1 MPYFERLHLNASRRP
16 RRACFGGTPRLC
28 DPGSHH
34 LRRATPGGCGA
45 RPTGARGTGGVLRRN
60 GRLDGTCHRHRH
72 KLFARLP
79 VQLTATDDTGG
90 QPASRGTTTFEYS
103 LEDGVR
109 TQWLTSRAAEITR
122 DDVPDSWSNARIVL
136 LGPVANELPLDAA
149 DWFSDDSFICAV
161 TQGWQRSRDS
171 TGKVVVSPDVP
182 DGLSERIDAVVVSE
196 ADVPSIR
203 VQAWT
208 ETFPIVVTTRG
219 RQGARMYADGRL
231 LDVPPVTASEVDST
245 GAGDVWAAAFAIRL
259 VETDDVTLAASFA
272 SAAAAMSV
280 EHRGMRGIPTRDQ
293 VIARM
298 SMAS

>member
-1 MPYFERLHLNASRRP
+1 MRHGDRGAPVSAERPDFVALGHVT
-16 RRACFGGTPRLC
+16 FDMQRLAGAER
-28 DPGSHH
+28 DQPE
-34 LRRATPGGCGA
+34 PGGPVAYSAATAGSMGLATGIVTSCSPGYPFNSLL
-45 RPTGARGTGGVLRRN
+45 PTTQVVN
-60 GRLDGTCHRHRH
+60 
-72 KLFARLP
+72 
-79 VQLTATDDTGG
+79 V
-90 QPASRGTTTFEYS
+90 PAASTTTFEYL

-122 DDVPDSWSNARIVL
+122 DDVPDSWSTARIVL

-149 DWFSDDSFICAV
+149 DWFSDDSFICAI

-203 VQAWT
+203 VQVWT
-208 ETFPIVVTTRG
+208 ETFPIVVATRG
-219 RQGARMYADGRL
+219 RQGARTYADGRL
-231 LDVPPVTASEVDST
+231 LDVPPVTASEVDAT
-245 GAGDVWAAAFAIRL
+245 GAGDVWAAAFAIRM
-259 VETDDVTLAASFA
+259 VETDDVTLAANFA

-293 VIARM
+293 VITRM
-298 SMAS
+298 GMAP